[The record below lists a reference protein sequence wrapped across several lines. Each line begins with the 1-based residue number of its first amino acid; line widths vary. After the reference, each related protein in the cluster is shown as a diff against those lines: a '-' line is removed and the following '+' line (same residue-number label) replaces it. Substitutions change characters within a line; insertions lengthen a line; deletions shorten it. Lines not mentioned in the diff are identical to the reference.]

1 MFCKCAYELNEGP
14 SFFMIKS
21 DWIFL

>member
-1 MFCKCAYELNEGP
+1 MFCKCAYELHEGP